1 MNDFPHWQAY
11 RLEVRLTTGF
21 AAPDFG
27 EDGAE
32 LAGVRELVG
41 DISSGTGWAELST
54 GDEFTEEA
62 PFEDKEEK

>member
-1 MNDFPHWQAY
+1 M
-11 RLEVRLTTGF
+11 TGF